1 MTQVDQ
7 VVSGLLTDLYI
18 GGTAIPAAAGGRFD
32 VLDPATGT
40 VIASVADGG
49 VEDAIAA
56 VGAAEE
62 AAASWAATA
71 PRARAE
77 IEGVLDHTESLY
89 LALSW

>member
-7 VVSGLLTDLYI
+7 VISGLLT
-18 GGTAIPAAAGGRFD
+18 
-32 VLDPATGT
+32 GT
-40 VIASVADGG
+40 VTASVADGG

-71 PRARAE
+71 SRARRRFS
-77 IEGVLDHTESLY
+77 GRRS
-89 LALSW
+89 S